1 MKTTEGTKTYEEYAN
16 IPNGGRWSPAGRDDE
31 FLGVISLYL
40 VDEFDKVAVTV
51 LAEVL
56 GAQVRQLIL
65 GLDVG
70 GSDLALLHQLLHE
83 NVPQREVLCTK
94 TVGGAVADDVQ
105 RHVLLI
111 YSGTL
116 AKLSSEPSTNFMLEQ
131 NATSFNDR
139 RALPLSWTVRSAPAI
154 PS

>member
-1 MKTTEGTKTYEEYAN
+1 MKTTEVTKTYEEYAN
-16 IPNGGRWSPAGRDDE
+16 ILNGGRWSPAGRDDE
-31 FLGVISLYL
+31 LLGVLSLYL
-40 VDEFDKVAVTV
+40 VDKFDKVAVTV

-83 NVPQREVLCTK
+83 NVPQRDVLCAK
-94 TVGGAVADDVQ
+94 TVGAVADDGR

-116 AKLSSEPSTNFMLEQ
+116 AKLSSEPSANFMLEQ
-131 NATSFNDR
+131 NTTSFNDR
-139 RALPLSWTVRSAPAI
+139 RALPPSWTVRSAPAL